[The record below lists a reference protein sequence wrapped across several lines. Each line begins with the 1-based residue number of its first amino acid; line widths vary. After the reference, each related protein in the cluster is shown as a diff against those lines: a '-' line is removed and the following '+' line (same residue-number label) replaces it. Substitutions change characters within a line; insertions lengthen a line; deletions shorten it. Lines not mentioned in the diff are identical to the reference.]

1 MPSRC
6 ALVRQGSLEAP
17 GGTSAVSGVDF
28 VVEPVMAPQEIQAV
42 LPAALF
48 AATAPCT
55 WAFDSRVR
63 TLSQALLQATSETG
77 GELAE
82 TASEEAAEGVQEP
95 PAEALE

>member
-1 MPSRC
+1 LPSRC

-28 VVEPVMAPQEIQAV
+28 VVEPVMAPQEIQA
-42 LPAALF
+42 
-48 AATAPCT
+48 
-55 WAFDSRVR
+55 
-63 TLSQALLQATSETG
+63 LLQATSETG

-82 TASEEAAEGVQEP
+82 IVSEEVAEGVQEP